1 MENSYVSFEEVKLL
15 YPDEWLLLGN
25 PVSDENGLHTLGGY
39 VLYHS
44 KDKKEVCYL
53 GRDKTEGYDKI
64 TLEFT
69 GEVKK
74 MRRLGVMIRVNREKT
89 IN

>member
-1 MENSYVSFEEVKLL
+1 MENTFLSIEEAKLL

-39 VLYHS
+39 ILYHS

-53 GRDKTEGYDKI
+53 GRDKKI
-64 TLEFT
+64 GRASCRE
-69 GEVKK
+69 
-74 MRRLGVMIRVNREKT
+74 RVYCVV
-89 IN
+89 

>member
-1 MENSYVSFEEVKLL
+1 MENSYVSFEEAKLL

>member
-1 MENSYVSFEEVKLL
+1 MENTYVSFEEAKLL

-25 PVSDENGLHTLGGY
+25 PISDKNGLHTLGGY

-53 GRDKTEGYDKI
+53 GRDKTAGYDKI

-69 GEVKK
+69 GEIKK
-74 MRRLGVMIRVNREKT
+74 MRRLGLMRRL
-89 IN
+89 

>member
-1 MENSYVSFEEVKLL
+1 MEDKYVTIEEAKIQ

-25 PVSDENGLHTLGGY
+25 PVTDNLNVIGGIL
-39 VLYHS
+39 LYHS

-53 GRDKTEGYDKI
+53 GKDKTANYSKI

-69 GEVKK
+69 GSFKPK
-74 MRRLGVMIRVNREKT
+74 RRIGIMRRL
-89 IN
+89 

>member
-1 MENSYVSFEEVKLL
+1 MENTYVSMEDAKLL

-44 KDKKEVCYL
+44 KAKKEVCYL

-64 TLEFT
+64 TIEFT
-69 GEVKK
+69 GEIKK

>member
-1 MENSYVSFEEVKLL
+1 MENTYVSFEEAKLL

-25 PVSDENGLHTLGGY
+25 PVTSENGLNILGGY
-39 VLYHS
+39 ILYHS

-53 GRDKTEGYDKI
+53 GREKTIGYEKI

-69 GEVKK
+69 GEIKK
-74 MRRLGVMIRVNREKT
+74 MRRLGLMRRL
-89 IN
+89 

>member
-1 MENSYVSFEEVKLL
+1 MGNTYVSFEEAKLL

-39 VLYHS
+39 ILYHS

-53 GRDKTEGYDKI
+53 GRDLTDGYDRI
-64 TLEFT
+64 TLKYT
-69 GEVKK
+69 GKFK
-74 MRRLGVMIRVNREKT
+74 PRRRLGVMIRVNREKT